1 MANGKFI
8 VLEGIDGSGKSTQ
21 VNLLREKLQGTHIPY
36 YITYEHTDGPIG
48 KLLSDVY
55 LSGKRKVDERVL
67 NILFTA
73 DRLDHLTNDENGIL
87 SYINDGVNVISDRY
101 ILSGLAYDTYPY
113 INGNNYYNKLFNIF
127 ERNRVNRELL
137 TPDITIFIDT
147 PPEIAITRIN
157 ENRPDKTV
165 YENIEKMRDIYK
177 SYNKAIEY
185 LVDFRRENIVK
196 VDGNRSRDLVFQDV
210 WRYVNDILSK

>member
-1 MANGKFI
+1 MGNGKFI

-21 VNLLREKLQGTHIPY
+21 VNLMREKLQGTHIPH

-48 KLLSDVY
+48 KLLTDIY
-55 LSGKRKVDERVL
+55 LSGKRKVDERL
-67 NILFTA
+67 INILFTA
-73 DRLDHLTNDENGIL
+73 DRLDHLTNEENGIL

-101 ILSGLAYDTYPY
+101 ILSGLAYDTYQY
-113 INGNNYYNKLFNIF
+113 INDNNYYNKLFSIF

-137 TPDITIFIDT
+137 IPDITIFIDT
-147 PPEIAITRIN
+147 QPEIAMTRIN
-157 ENRPDKTV
+157 ENRTEKSVFEKADKL
-165 YENIEKMRDIYK
+165 EDIYK

-210 WRYVNDILSK
+210 WKHVNDILYK